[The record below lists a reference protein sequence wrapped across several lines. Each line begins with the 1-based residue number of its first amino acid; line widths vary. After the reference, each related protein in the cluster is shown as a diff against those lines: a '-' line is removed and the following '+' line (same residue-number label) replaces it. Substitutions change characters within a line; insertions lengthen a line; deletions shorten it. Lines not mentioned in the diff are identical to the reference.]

1 MNTQKVA
8 ITMPKKLLAI
18 IDNISK
24 MNGVSRS
31 KFIST
36 VLYEKVLAE
45 KKISIKKAYDEV
57 FSDNSIRKEQ
67 LETAKWFENVE
78 NKEGQE
84 W

>member
-8 ITMPKKLLAI
+8 ITMPKKLVSI
-18 IDNISK
+18 IDSISK
-24 MNGVSRS
+24 TNGVSRS

-45 KKISIKKAYDEV
+45 KKISIKKAYDDV
-57 FSDNSIRKEQ
+57 FSDESIQKEQ
-67 LETAKWFENVE
+67 LETAKWFENAE